1 MFLVAAE
8 QHLHTAKDFAVSPA
22 SRKARGV
29 QEAGGHSQDSCPRLV
44 KGSSHTIWHHS
55 QQQNQGKGGGSWG
68 GWGRDDSGKDS
79 ICFPNKSLHMTSLAF
94 LEVPERVFADRK

>member
-8 QHLHTAKDFAVSPA
+8 QRLHTAKDFAVSPA

-68 GWGRDDSGKDS
+68 GGAEMTLGRTAFV
-79 ICFPNKSLHMTSLAF
+79 FPINHYT
-94 LEVPERVFADRK
+94 